1 MGTEEQTG
9 GNNPNQTNQRGQG
22 QGKPNPQQEQ
32 RKDRENQPGGQD
44 KGTGQHGGTGGM
56 RNDR

>member
-9 GNNPNQTNQRGQG
+9 GNKPKQTNQPG

-32 RKDRENQPGGQD
+32 RKDRENQPGGHD
-44 KGTGQHGGTGGM
+44 KGTGQQGGGSGGM